1 MIPGPVK
8 KELKYLLIVAVI
20 AFLAFSGYFIFLF
33 NQCASGS
40 GEHHF
45 HYTIT
50 ISHPSTIEN
59 VTILLP
65 VPLLDG
71 RPVLAESFLNR
82 TVSGIPPDWNLS
94 LEVANGTPMLAIR
107 AGTMVPEYHGY
118 PIAIE
123 PGQSPLPTTR
133 APGKEYSADTPVL
146 MPVSIGTI
154 FPVNRTIDTR
164 NPVGKEPL
172 FSPGGEF
179 RLQKEHPL
187 PSANGREFEHAVPV
201 FVSFTGGSP
210 VALSIRT
217 SIEGTNAAWR
227 GGWISHSYTDTVSV
241 EVTEPAGWISA
252 RGILVTEE

>member
-1 MIPGPVK
+1 MLPEAVK
-8 KELKYLLIVAVI
+8 KGLKYLLIGAVI
-20 AFLAFSGYFIFLF
+20 VFIAFFGYLVFLF
-33 NQCASGS
+33 NQIPSES
-40 GEHHF
+40 GEHYF
-45 HYTIT
+45 HYTVT

-71 RPVLAESFLNR
+71 RPVLAESFLSR

-107 AGTMVPEYHGY
+107 ADTMVPEYHGY
-118 PIAIE
+118 PIAVE

-146 MPVSIGTI
+146 MPVSLGTM

-179 RLQKEHPL
+179 RLRPEHTQPY
-187 PSANGREFEHAVPV
+187 ARGREFEHTVPV
-201 FVSFTGGSP
+201 YVSFTAGSP
-210 VALSIRT
+210 VAISIST
-217 SIEGTNAAWR
+217 SIEGANAIWR
-227 GGWISHSYTDTVSV
+227 GGWISYAYTDTLSV
-241 EVTEPAGWISA
+241 EVTEPAGWIGA
-252 RGILVTEE
+252 RGVLVTEE

>member
-1 MIPGPVK
+1 MVPEPVK
-8 KELKYLLIVAVI
+8 KGLKHLLIVAVI
-20 AFLAFSGYFIFLF
+20 VFIAVFGYLVFLF
-33 NQCASGS
+33 NEVASGS
-40 GEHHF
+40 EVHHF

-50 ISHPSTIEN
+50 ISSTSTIEN

-71 RPVLAESFLNR
+71 TPVLAEYLLSN
-82 TVSGIPPDWNLS
+82 TVSGVPPGWNLS
-94 LEVANGTPMLAIR
+94 LEAANGTPMLAIR
-107 AGTMVPEYHGY
+107 ADTMVPEYHGY

-123 PGQSPLPTTR
+123 PGESPLPPTR

-146 MPVSIGTI
+146 MPVSLGTI

-179 RLQKEHPL
+179 RLQEEPTL
-187 PSANGREFEHAVPV
+187 PYAKGRESEHTVPV
-201 FVSFTGGSP
+201 SVSFSSGSP
-210 VALSIRT
+210 GALSIST

-241 EVTEPAGWISA
+241 EVTEPGGWIGA
-252 RGILVTEE
+252 RGVLITEE